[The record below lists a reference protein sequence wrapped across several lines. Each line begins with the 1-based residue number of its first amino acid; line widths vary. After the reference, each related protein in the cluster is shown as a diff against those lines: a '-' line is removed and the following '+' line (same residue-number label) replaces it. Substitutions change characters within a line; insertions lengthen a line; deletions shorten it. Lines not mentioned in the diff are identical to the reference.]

1 MGRKFARRFLEQ
13 GAVLVLCEKDNE
25 LDNILVKLFGDYLS
39 HVRYTFASERE
50 IVG

>member
-1 MGRKFARRFLEQ
+1 MGRKFVRKFLEQ
-13 GAVLVLCEKDNE
+13 VAVLVLCEKDNE